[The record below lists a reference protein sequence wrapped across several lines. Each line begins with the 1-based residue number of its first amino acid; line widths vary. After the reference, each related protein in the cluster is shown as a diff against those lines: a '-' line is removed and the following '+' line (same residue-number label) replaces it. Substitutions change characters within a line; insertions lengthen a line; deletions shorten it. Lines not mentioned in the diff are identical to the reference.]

1 MRLIFMKQERE
12 YPVVTI
18 TSKGED
24 FLSQGNNW
32 VYEAEV
38 LNIDKE
44 HENGAIVD
52 VVSKKGKY
60 LGTGFISDVSK
71 VKVRIFSKN
80 TNDTYNDEFFT
91 RRVRYAIDYRKAVM
105 ESMDNCRIIFGEA
118 DGFPGLTVD
127 KYNTILVTQITTIGL
142 ELRKKVIFDALLKC
156 FEEDGII
163 IDAIYERNDVASRE
177 KDGLTLYKD
186 YYYSRDGFDRNT
198 FETIIEENGIK
209 YYVDF
214 VNGQKTGF
222 FLDQKFNRE
231 LVSRIARGKRVLDC
245 FTHTGSFGLNCVK
258 GGAVKVTSVDISG
271 LAVEQSRRNAQLN
284 GMEDKVEYVKADVF
298 KYLDQVKKREYDLI
312 ILDPP
317 AFTKSRST
325 VMAAYNGY
333 KRINS
338 QAMKLLGKGGYLVS
352 ASCSHFMP
360 EELYVKMLL
369 EAASENNVTIKQ
381 ISYSQQGKDHPIILN
396 SNQTD
401 YLKFYIMQII

>member
-1 MRLIFMKQERE
+1 MKQIRQ
-12 YPVVTI
+12 YPQIII
-18 TSKGED
+18 TEKGED
-24 FLSQGNNW
+24 FLGEGNNW
-32 VYEAEV
+32 VYENEV
-38 LNIDKE
+38 VSISCDHN
-44 HENGAIVD
+44 NGDIVD

-60 LGTGFISDVSK
+60 LGTGFISDISK
-71 VKVRIFSKN
+71 VRVRIFSKN
-80 TNDTYNDEFFT
+80 TNDTYDDEFFK
-91 RRVRYAIDYRKAVM
+91 RRVKYAIDYRTNVM
-105 ESMDNCRIIFGEA
+105 ESIDNCRVIFGEA

-127 KYNTILVTQITTIGL
+127 KYNDILVTQITTIGI
-142 ELRKKVIFDALLKC
+142 ELRKEIIFKSLLEC
-156 FEEDGII
+156 FENIGVHIN
-163 IDAIYERNDVASRE
+163 AIFERNDVKSRE

-186 YYYSRDGFDRNT
+186 YYYTSDNFDRNT
-198 FETIIEENGIK
+198 KETIIEENGIK

-214 VNGQKTGF
+214 IDGQKTGF

-231 LVSRIARGKRVLDC
+231 LVSRIAKNKRVLDC

-258 GGAVKVTSVDISG
+258 GGATKVVSVDISG
-271 LAVEQSRRNAQLN
+271 LAVEQSKRNALLN
-284 GMEDKVEYVKADVF
+284 GYEDKIEFVKADVF
-298 KYLDQVKKREYDLI
+298 KYLDTVKKKDYDLI

-381 ISYSQQGKDHPIILN
+381 ISYSQQCKDHPILLN

-401 YLKFYIMQII
+401 YLKFYILQIM